1 MVSRGYHQY
10 RAAQN
15 WLLGNQPVVSIMG
28 RKEVCQDWRRHGSQ
42 CLKKPASQIR
52 QPHENRRRMPK
63 VGGWSTNQSVYNNA
77 SSAVNHPILTNRQ
90 PSQTLSTFSSDRT
103 SNGDAVSADTVVCGA
118 RAPEPA
124 CAAASNRIFNA
135 SFPLATCFCNT
146 VVEIHPL
153 SSRPAG
159 GKAEA
164 EVEGDGCPLPLAVVA
179 VIVVAL

>member
-1 MVSRGYHQY
+1 MVSRGYHQN

-15 WLLGNQPVVSIMG
+15 WLLGNQPVVRIMG
-28 RKEVCQDWRRHGSQ
+28 CKEVCQDRSRHRGQ
-42 CLKKPASQIR
+42 GLKEPVSQIR
-52 QPHENRRRMPK
+52 QTQQPIE
-63 VGGWSTNQSVYNNA
+63 GWSTNQSVYNNA

-103 SNGDAVSADTVVCGA
+103 SNGDAVSAETVVCGA
-118 RAPEPA
+118 RVPEPA

-153 SSRPAG
+153 SSKPAG
-159 GKAEA
+159 AEA
-164 EVEGDGCPLPLAVVA
+164 EAEFEGDGWPLPVAA
-179 VIVVAL
+179 VIVVALV